1 MIDLVGGGAR
11 LFPPEDKLMLLSVAC
26 QSPEV
31 YGLKGQT
38 HWTIS
43 TLVFIVQKYK
53 IIKRISWTTV
63 QKFLKGLDLKPHRM
77 DYYLFC
83 EDPELIEKAKYI
95 CNLYLKPPKD
105 RVLLSYD
112 ERTAIQAKERSM
124 IKMVRP
130 GYPER
135 QDCHYKRHGH
145 TDLLAVFEVG
155 SGQVYGSCYKRHR
168 QIEFLGFMK
177 KVRKRYEGK
186 KLTIILDNL
195 QTHKT
200 PNVKNWLKEQN
211 GEVEFVFTPK
221 LASWLNQIEI
231 WFKELNQKCLKRL
244 SAESVEELKKKINN
258 WIGTYNRYF
267 AHPYNWKSE
276 GILKKHEALAA

>member
-1 MIDLVGGGAR
+1 
-11 LFPPEDKLMLLSVAC
+11 MLLTVAC
-26 QSPEV
+26 QSPDV

-43 TLVFIVQKYK
+43 SLVFIVQKYK
-53 IIKRISWTTV
+53 IIKKISWTTV
-63 QKFLKGLDLKPHRM
+63 QKFLKDFDLKPHRM

-83 EDPELIEKAKYI
+83 EDPELIEKSKYI
-95 CNLYLKPPKD
+95 CNLYLDPPKD

-112 ERTAIQAKERSM
+112 ERTAIQAKERLMTKMM
-124 IKMVRP
+124 IT
-130 GYPER
+130 GYPGKR
-135 QDCHYKRHGH
+135 DFHYKRYGH
-145 TDLLAVFEVG
+145 TDLLAFFEVG
-155 SGQVYGSCYKRHR
+155 IGKVYGSCYKRHR
-168 QIEFLGFMK
+168 QIEFLSFMK

-195 QTHKT
+195 QSHKT
-200 PNVKNWLKEQN
+200 PKVKEWVKEQN

-221 LASWLNQIEI
+221 HASRLNQIEI
-231 WFKELNQKCLKRL
+231 WFKELNQKCIKRL
-244 SAESVEELKKKINN
+244 PVESVEELKKKINS

-267 AHPYNWKSE
+267 SHQYNWKSE